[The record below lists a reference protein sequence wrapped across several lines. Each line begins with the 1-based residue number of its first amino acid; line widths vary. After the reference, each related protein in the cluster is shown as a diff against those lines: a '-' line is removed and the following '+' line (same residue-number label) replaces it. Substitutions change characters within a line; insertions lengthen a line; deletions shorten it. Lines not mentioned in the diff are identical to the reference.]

1 MNKKLG
7 IVIPTYQRSEILKEN
22 FILMLEEVHKYSIPV
37 FISDD
42 SKDSKTEEWVCD
54 LKRNYSHITY
64 VNNFPSLGHDK
75 NLVNSLKLLSTDY
88 VWLLGDSILIKE
100 GSISKLLNVIDKSK
114 CDIISINI
122 KNRDINF
129 PSDSY
134 NDPNEILS
142 KFGWHLTLT
151 GATIFSRKAIS
162 FIPKMDFTKYRNFP
176 QFSLIYNYL
185 ALHCSFYWINDVLIY
200 SNKNKKSYWIA
211 NTFEVFIDDWS
222 KAVHNLPTSYTI
234 SNKEMT
240 IINHSVKSKM
250 FNLATLMQLRSL
262 RYYNW
267 DVYRNYADVLSI
279 HSKLKNFVLLII
291 AIFPPWIIF
300 FIKKI
305 KKNN

>member
-1 MNKKLG
+1 
-7 IVIPTYQRSEILKEN
+7 
-22 FILMLEEVHKYSIPV
+22 
-37 FISDD
+37 
-42 SKDSKTEEWVCD
+42 
-54 LKRNYSHITY
+54 
-64 VNNFPSLGHDK
+64 
-75 NLVNSLKLLSTDY
+75 
-88 VWLLGDSILIKE
+88 
-100 GSISKLLNVIDKSK
+100 
-114 CDIISINI
+114 
-122 KNRDINF
+122 
-129 PSDSY
+129 
-134 NDPNEILS
+134 
-142 KFGWHLTLT
+142 
-151 GATIFSRKAIS
+151 
-162 FIPKMDFTKYRNFP
+162 MDFTKYRNFP

-234 SNKEMT
+234 GNKEMT

-267 DVYRNYADVLSI
+267 DVYKNYADVLSI
-279 HSKLKNFVLLII
+279 HSKLKNFVLLIV